1 MTRLKN
7 AALALISIAAL
18 SVPSISMAQTSTPA
32 ADSGWYVGGNIGQ
45 SDVDE
50 LNATDTSFKVLGGY
64 QINRH
69 FAVEAGYI
77 DFGKATSGGTN
88 FKGNAFELV
97 GVGLLPLSN
106 QFSLYGKLGFARTEG
121 EGSNAF
127 GSEKENSTEIT
138 YGFGVQYDLNR
149 NIGIRGDW
157 QIYPDVGDG
166 RSDVTVLSV
175 GVIYRFR

>member
-1 MTRLKN
+1 MTKLKT
-7 AALALISIAAL
+7 AALALISAAAL
-18 SVPSISMAQTSTPA
+18 SVPSISTAQTGP
-32 ADSGWYVGGNIGQ
+32 DSGWYVGGHLGQ

-50 LNATDTSFKVLGGY
+50 LNETDTSFKVLGGY
-64 QINRH
+64 QINRN

-77 DFGKATSGGTN
+77 DFGKATSGGTT
-88 FKGNAFELV
+88 FKGNALELV

-121 EGSNAF
+121 EGSNAL

-149 NIGIRGDW
+149 NIGIRGEW
-157 QIYPDVGDG
+157 QNYLDVGDG
-166 RSDVTVLSV
+166 RSDVTVLSI